1 MHKHHPDNERI
12 KHRYF
17 SFLKEAMRQSEQ
29 TIDGVAKAIA
39 RFEDYNQYRDFKLF
53 HHQQAIAFKKHLTEQ
68 INKQTGKKLSKATLH
83 STCANLKKFF
93 EWLARESGYKSRLQ
107 YSDAEYF
114 NISNKD
120 MRIATA
126 KRGKPIPT
134 IEQIKHVI
142 QLMPDQT
149 DIERRNKALIAF
161 TLLTGVRDGALISI
175 KLKHVNLIDDSVFQD
190 ARDVSTKFS
199 KTFITYFFPVGDEIR
214 QIVVDW
220 VNSLKEQKLWGNDD
234 PLFPMT
240 DVGINENKQFGVI
253 GLKRIHWRTTTPI
266 CNIFRE
272 AFHNAG
278 LPYFNPHSFRDT
290 LVNLGEKICKSPE
303 DFKAWSQNLGHEKVM
318 TTFFSYGQ
326 VAEHRQGEIIKQLA
340 KPQQDVETNI
350 HQLAKVMVQQFRDAG
365 IQIQ

>member
-12 KHRYF
+12 KHKYF
-17 SFLKEAMRQSEQ
+17 SFLKEAMRQSEP

-39 RFEDYNQYRDFKLF
+39 RFEDYNQYRDFRLF

-68 INKQTGKKLSKATLH
+68 VNKQTGKKLSKATLH
-83 STCANLKKFF
+83 STFANLKKFF
-93 EWLARESGYKSRLQ
+93 EWLAREPGYKSRLQ

-126 KRGKPIPT
+126 RRGKIAPT

-142 QLMPDQT
+142 QLMPEHT

-161 TLLTGVRDGALISI
+161 TLLTGARDGALASI
-175 KLKHVNLIDDSVFQD
+175 KLKHVNLIDGSVFQD

-199 KTFITYFFPVGDEIR
+199 KTFITYFFPVGEDIR
-214 QIVVDW
+214 QILIDW
-220 VNSLKEQKLWGNDD
+220 VNYLKEQKLWGIDD

-240 DVGINENKQFGVI
+240 EIGLNEKKQFGAL
-253 GLKRIHWRTTTPI
+253 GLKRKHWSTTAPI
-266 CNIFRE
+266 RNIFQK
-272 AFHNAG
+272 AFKNAG

-290 LVNLGEKICKSPE
+290 LVKLGEVICRTPE
-303 DFKAWSQNLGHEKVM
+303 DFKAWSQNLGHEGVM
-318 TTFFSYGQ
+318 TTFLSYGQ
-326 VAEHRQGEIIKQLA
+326 VAEHRQGEILKQLA
-340 KPQQDVETNI
+340 IPQQDSDTDI
-350 HQLAKVMVQQFRDAG
+350 HKVTGVVIQQLRAAG
-365 IQIQ
+365 IKV